1 MEDSN
6 QKLVVLP
13 NGLRLL
19 YEHLPNYKS
28 FILSISVFAG
38 SRQDP
43 NKKEGLAHFVEHQL
57 FRRNENYTNTQIAKE
72 FERTGTLYNAFT
84 EHEITVFYLKS
95 LNENFTKVYT
105 LLSDFFVKP
114 VFNEKDFEKE
124 KKIILEEIKSY
135 YDDPE
140 ELIFDL
146 GNEIIYPKHSLG
158 RLITGTEKTLE
169 NITLQDIKQ
178 FFNQYYTSTN
188 ILISFIGNIPF
199 EQFSELS
206 SKIFSDFPSAA
217 IPKKIEKLPNCTPK
231 TKILKKSIEQS
242 HILMLKRIDS
252 IEPDLILKLKLLSY
266 FLGESPS
273 SMIYNQLREKSALVY
288 NSFTN
293 LEQYIDTNV
302 LQIYFAT
309 DKNKLDKSFEI
320 IDEIFNKIQNRK
332 ISKDLFN
339 ISKNAMVAQHI
350 YKIELPFEK
359 MMNTLRSIQLNEK
372 YPLND
377 NFISKLKLIN
387 FEEFLEFSKA
397 IISENSW
404 SKVEILQR

>member
-28 FILSISVFAG
+28 FILSISVLAG

-105 LLSDFFVKP
+105 LLTDFFVKP

-199 EQFSELS
+199 EQFFELS
-206 SKIFSDFPSAA
+206 SKIFSDFPSAE
-217 IPKKIEKLPNCTPK
+217 IPKKTEKLPTFTPK
-231 TKILKKSIEQS
+231 SKILKKSIEQS
-242 HILMLKRIDS
+242 HILMLKRIDNV
-252 IEPDLILKLKLLSY
+252 EPDLILNLKLLSY

-320 IDEIFNKIQNRK
+320 IDEIFNKIKNGK

-377 NFISKLKLIN
+377 NFISKLKLIK